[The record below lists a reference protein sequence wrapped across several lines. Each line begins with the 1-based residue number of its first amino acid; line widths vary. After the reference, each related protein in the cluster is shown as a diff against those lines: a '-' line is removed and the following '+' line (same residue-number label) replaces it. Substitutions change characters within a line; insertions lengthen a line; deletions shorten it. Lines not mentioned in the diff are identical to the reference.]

1 MSEIAKHPSGHE
13 HGDKIHMP
21 SNTAWPII
29 LAFGLTLSFGGILL
43 GLWISILGLILCL
56 VSVIGWF
63 RAVLPHE
70 EAEYVSVDVQP
81 FVTETP
87 RKVVQRIELPLLDMS
102 EGELIPRTTLIA
114 GLKGGIFGGVAM
126 AIVVMIY
133 GQITHGSVWYGV
145 NLLGGAG
152 VANWS
157 NVTTA
162 QIASFHLIW
171 LLIALAIHAV
181 ASLLM
186 GLVYGAML
194 PMLPSRPMLLGGIA
208 APLIWSGLL
217 YGGMGIINPA
227 MNARISWPW
236 FLVSQLAFG
245 LVAGWIV
252 AHDEN
257 FKRMRKMPLAIR
269 VGLEA
274 PGLMHENHQGEND

>member
-1 MSEIAKHPSGHE
+1 MSEIVKHPSGHE
-13 HGDKIHMP
+13 HGDQLHIP
-21 SNTAWPII
+21 ANTAWPIV

-43 GLWISILGLILCL
+43 GIWITVLGLILTL
-56 VSVIGWF
+56 VSIIGWF
-63 RAVLPHE
+63 RDVLPHE
-70 EAEYVSVDVQP
+70 DAEYVSVDVQP
-81 FVTETP
+81 FVTETR
-87 RKVVQRIELPLLDMS
+87 RKVVQRMELPLL
-102 EGELIPRTTLIA
+102 EHKPGELLPRTTLMA

-162 QIASFHLIW
+162 QIASFHLVW
-171 LLIALAIHAV
+171 LLIAIAIHAV

-194 PMLPSRPMLLGGIA
+194 PMMPSRPILLGGIA
-208 APLIWSGLL
+208 APLVWSGML

-227 MNARISWPW
+227 MDSRISWPW
-236 FLVSQLAFG
+236 FVVSQFAFG
-245 LVAGWIV
+245 LVAGWVV
-252 AHDEN
+252 AHDEH
-257 FKRMRKMPLAIR
+257 FKRIRKLPLAMRI
-269 VGLEA
+269 GLEA
-274 PGLMHENHQGEND
+274 PGLIHENHEGESH